1 MTDLNLAVMGIL
13 DMADLTLKYAQQSIF
28 QNGPLFCKGWQ
39 MCEMIQIEGNSYT
52 LRSQEYMIY
61 WTFMAVIM
69 FSIKVRMSELFYKD
83 LYVKNST
90 LGCFKH

>member
-1 MTDLNLAVMGIL
+1 MGIL
-13 DMADLTLKYAQQSIF
+13 DMADHTLKYAQESIF
-28 QNGPLFCKGWQ
+28 QNGPLFYKGRQ
-39 MCEMIQIEGNSYT
+39 MCEIIHIEEKSQT
-52 LRSQEYMIY
+52 LRSQEYMMY